1 MKTLHRQQGMSFLL
15 IVALLA
21 LLAFAAMF
29 AVKVGPA
36 YIEFRTISKLVDETN
51 MNAHVMK
58 QPRSKVLSHIDQAF
72 RTNNL
77 WDYRADD
84 TVSFQKSKG
93 GLLVKV
99 DYEKRTNLFANI
111 DVVSVFK
118 ANQAKP

>member
-36 YIEFRTISKLVDETN
+36 YIEFRTISKLVHETN
-51 MNAHVMK
+51 MNAQLMK